1 MPNDAAALL
10 VRQTMLRPFDSVV
23 LIIAADL
30 FDALIKNHKVVD
42 QIKETLFIKQRK
54 KLLFQLAGNT
64 LAIFLNLNIH
74 NIAL

>member
-42 QIKETLFIKQRK
+42 QIKEALFVKQRK
-54 KLLFQLAGNT
+54 NLFFQLTGDT
-64 LAIFLNLNIH
+64 LAIFFDINVH
-74 NIAL
+74 NIAF